1 MASIESNSDD
11 WREIRSRV
19 DSIANAVFLIAGGA
33 LSLSVSVL
41 VDGKASG
48 IVSEEVANLAA
59 TSWYC
64 LLGAVVF
71 FLLLKADLV
80 LQAYLLQFKAE
91 FVNNNLGKLNGA
103 AWGLGLAGFVLFI
116 VGLACMVRT
125 AVLVVR
131 T

>member
-1 MASIESNSDD
+1 MASIENNSDD

-41 VDGKASG
+41 VGGKASG
-48 IVSEEVANLAA
+48 IVSAQVADLAS

-64 LLGAVVF
+64 LLGAVIF

-80 LQAYLLQFKAE
+80 LQAFLLQFKTE
-91 FVNNNLGKLNGA
+91 FVNHNLGKLNAA
-103 AWGLGLAGFVLFI
+103 AWVLGLIGFVLFI
-116 VGLACMVRT
+116 VGLGYMVQT
-125 AVLVVR
+125 AVLVVHS
-131 T
+131 

>member
-1 MASIESNSDD
+1 MASIENNSDD

-19 DSIANAVFLIAGGA
+19 DSIANAVFLVAGGT

-41 VDGKASG
+41 VGGKASG
-48 IVSEEVANLAA
+48 IVSEQVASLAS

-64 LLGAVVF
+64 LLGAVVS

-80 LQAYLLQFKAE
+80 LQAFLLQFKTE
-91 FVNNNLGKLNGA
+91 FVNNNLGKLNAGA
-103 AWGLGLAGFVLFI
+103 WVIGLVGFVLF
-116 VGLACMVRT
+116 VAGLIYMVRA
-125 AVLVVR
+125 AVLVVQ